1 MMTWGE
7 YEEFS
12 SRSIDEDNFDT
23 EEEKEQEIREVTE
36 YGHLVGRVIMTN
48 MLLFRPTKD
57 C

>member
-1 MMTWGE
+1 MMTWSE

-12 SRSIDEDNFDT
+12 TRSIDEDNFDT

-36 YGHLVGRVIMTN
+36 YGHLVGRVIMAN